1 MDKEVL
7 ENHKTYLE
15 RKKFYK
21 SFGYDVDEERDFIL
35 ERAKPLQGK
44 ILEAGTG
51 KGYFALT
58 LARQGYS
65 FVSFD
70 ISKEEQDF
78 AKLNLAYF
86 GFEKQVIFKI
96 ENAEHT
102 SFADRSFDVILCV
115 NTLHHLHNAYE
126 VIDEFLRVLSPCGK
140 LVLADFTEEG
150 FKVMDKVH
158 ACDGTTH
165 QVCKTT
171 LEDVAAY
178 LNKKL
183 FLVKS
188 SRSAYQHVLI
198 ARQDAMLDL

>member
-15 RKKFYK
+15 RKKLHQG
-21 SFGYDVDEERDFIL
+21 FGYDVDKERDFIL
-35 ERAKPLQGK
+35 EEAKPFLGK

-51 KGYFALT
+51 KGHFALA
-58 LARQGYS
+58 LAKDGYS
-65 FVSFD
+65 FVTFD
-70 ISKEEQDF
+70 ISAEEQRF

-115 NTLHHLHNAYE
+115 NTLHHLNNAYK
-126 VIDEFLRVLSPCGK
+126 VIDEFLRILAPCGK

-158 ACDGTTH
+158 ACDGTIH

-183 FLVKS
+183 FLVKN